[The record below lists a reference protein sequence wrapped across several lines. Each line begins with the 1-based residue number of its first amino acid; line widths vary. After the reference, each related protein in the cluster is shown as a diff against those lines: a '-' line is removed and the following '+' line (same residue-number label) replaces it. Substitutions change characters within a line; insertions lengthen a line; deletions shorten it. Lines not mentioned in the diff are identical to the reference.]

1 MTTPGFT
8 IPADATVGHGTC
20 IVEVVA
26 ATGLIGGYS
35 VQMTSP

>member
-8 IPADATVGHGTC
+8 IPADATFGNGTR
-20 IVEVVA
+20 IVEAVA
-26 ATGLIGGYS
+26 QTGLIGGCA